1 MITSA
6 AIKIFDFRQNKEI
19 IIPCHRHC
27 DAFFILKE
35 FGYKPRDEYKEIEQG
50 FLNEKD
56 EFLNRQE
63 AWNEAYKHNQLKT
76 NDPTCKS
83 LFSEDLW

>member
-6 AIKIFDFRQNKEI
+6 AVKIWDNWQEKEI
-19 IIPCHRHC
+19 ILPVHRHC

-35 FGYKPRDEYKEIEQG
+35 LGYKARQGYKEIEQG
-50 FLNEKD
+50 FLNEKG
-56 EFLNRQE
+56 EFLNRTE
-63 AWNEAYKHNQLKT
+63 AWQEAYKCHQMKMI
-76 NDPTCKS
+76 DPSCHS

>member
-6 AIKIFDFRQNKEI
+6 AVKIFDFRQNKEI

-35 FGYKPRDEYKEIEQG
+35 FGYKPHDEYK
-50 FLNEKD
+50 
-56 EFLNRQE
+56 
-63 AWNEAYKHNQLKT
+63 
-76 NDPTCKS
+76 
-83 LFSEDLW
+83 